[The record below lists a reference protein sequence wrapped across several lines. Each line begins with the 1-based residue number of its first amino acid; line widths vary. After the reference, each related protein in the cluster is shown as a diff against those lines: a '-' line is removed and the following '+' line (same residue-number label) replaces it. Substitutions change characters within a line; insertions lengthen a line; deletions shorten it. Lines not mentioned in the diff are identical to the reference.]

1 MDSHSPYHMVFPYM
15 FLGIIILS
23 FLSPW
28 SLLAMEKQDLSI
40 ANVYA
45 DSKSFTPENQEYF
58 ILHFTLSE
66 TAQVTLAIYDSLN
79 REVRTLLDSISLE
92 AGNHQVTWNGIDNTG
107 NILPQNYYLYTIEA
121 TNADGQHVRY
131 DPSDLTGGKQIGI
144 QNIKYD
150 KVEDNVFFTLQQSAI
165 INLRVGLVAGGP
177 MMTTLIDWLP
187 LTGGNHTVAWD
198 GRDNTGTVD
207 LKNVRKLEINGPAYS
222 LPMNSIILEGKKH
235 LLRPEFLPVAQTTGN
250 IRPVVTDPMKRM
262 MYNHWQ
268 HPRDKCYDPEVAIS
282 FPADQGYTED
292 GIVIIDGPTKIT
304 LNTNIADRQFLLEQ
318 RFEIV
323 LYVDFLFSHEE
334 EAGYLPYFWTWDPH
348 GIEGVHY
355 ITAMLRGYE
364 GHFATHTVK
373 VFVGKKQRN

>member
-1 MDSHSPYHMVFPYM
+1 MLPA
-15 FLGIIILS
+15 IILLS

-28 SLLAMEKQDLSI
+28 SVLAVEKKDLTI
-40 ANVYA
+40 ENVYA
-45 DSKSFTPENQEYF
+45 NSKSFTPGNQEEF
-58 ILHFTLSE
+58 ILHFTLSD
-66 TAQVTLAIYDSLN
+66 TARVTLAIYDSLN
-79 REVRTLLDSISLE
+79 REVTTLLDNDFLQ
-92 AGNHQVTWNGIDNTG
+92 AGNHQASWNGMDG
-107 NILPQNYYLYTIEA
+107 AGRILPQNYYLYTIEA
-121 TNADGQHVRY
+121 TGADGQHVRY

-150 KVEDNVFFTLQQSAI
+150 KVEDNVFFTLKQDAI
-165 INLRVGLVAGGP
+165 LNMRVGLTGGGP

-187 LTGGNHTVAWD
+187 LTAGSHTISWD
-198 GRDNTGTVD
+198 GRDNSGSVD
-207 LKNVRKLEINGPAYS
+207 LKNVRKLDINGPAYS
-222 LPMNSIILEGKKH
+222 LPMNSIILEGKKT
-235 LLRPEFLPVAQTTGN
+235 LIRPEFLPAAQTTGN
-250 IRPVVTDPMKRM
+250 IRPVTADPMKRM

-268 HPRDKCYDPEVAIS
+268 HPRNKCYDPEIDIA
-282 FPADQGYTED
+282 FPSDQEYTED
-292 GIVIIDGPTKIT
+292 GIAIIEGPTKIT
-304 LNTNIADRQFLLEQ
+304 LNTNTADRQFLLEQ

-373 VFVGKKQRN
+373 VFMGRKRTNEQ